1 MGLNVIAG
9 PCSAESEEQVMRTAA
24 ELKSFGIRTFR
35 AGIWKPRTY
44 PGRFEGVGEAGLP
57 WLVRVQREL
66 GMRVCTE
73 VAGAKHVEACL
84 RNGISMV
91 WIGARTTAN
100 PFLVQEIAEALR
112 GTETT
117 VLVKNPVNPDIGL
130 WNGAIERFRRQG
142 LENIAAV
149 HRGFSTFDRIKY
161 RNDPYWN
168 VAVRM
173 RGGNPALPFF
183 CDPSHMGGDRAYV
196 KEISQRA
203 LDMGVDGLMIE
214 SHCNPAAALSD
225 AAQQLEPAELASV
238 LSSLTVRRG
247 DTDDK
252 DYRRMIGEL
261 RGKIDILDES
271 ILRLLS
277 ERMELSR
284 EIGRIKKKNNVA
296 IIQTL
301 RWEEIMDRVTSDP
314 HAGEMDIEFVKRIF
328 NEIHDASVV
337 EQNKILSKK

>member
-100 PFLVQEIAEALR
+100 PFLVQEIAEALH

-314 HAGEMDIEFVKRIF
+314 HAGEMDTEFVKRIF
-328 NEIHDASVV
+328 NEIHDASVA